1 MSTYADLEIESYYL
15 VIENEGDDIILVQPL
30 METDAC
36 VLLMNID
43 EYENTFWRK
52 KEDTLFELVDELSE
66 DQVEQY
72 ESIFGDDE
80 DDEEE
85 DDF

>member
-15 VIENEGDDIILVQPL
+15 VIENEGDEIILVQPV

-52 KEDTLFELVDELSE
+52 KEATLFELVDELSDE
-66 DQVEQY
+66 QVEEY
-72 ESIFGDDE
+72 ERIFIDVDDE
-80 DDEEE
+80 DEE

>member
-1 MSTYADLEIESYYL
+1 MSTYADLDIESYYL

-66 DQVEQY
+66 DQVEEY

-80 DDEEE
+80 EEDEE

>member
-52 KEDTLFELVDELSE
+52 KEATLFELVDELSE
-66 DQVEQY
+66 DQVEEY

-80 DDEEE
+80 EEDEE